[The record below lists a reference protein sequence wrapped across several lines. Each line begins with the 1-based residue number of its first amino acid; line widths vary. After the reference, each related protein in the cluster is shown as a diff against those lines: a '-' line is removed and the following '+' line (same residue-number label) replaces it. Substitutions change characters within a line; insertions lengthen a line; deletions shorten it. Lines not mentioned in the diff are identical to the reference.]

1 MTAKHL
7 PYALMFSQLNTILAD
22 TWYALFQCSQTLY
35 ALFLDRKLHIAQSK
49 TFTRLQPENRH
60 QLRQLLNQTLLLL

>member
-22 TWYALFQCSQTLY
+22 TWYALFQCSQCLIFRQEASYSTIQDLY
-35 ALFLDRKLHIAQSK
+35 QTATRK
-49 TFTRLQPENRH
+49 
-60 QLRQLLNQTLLLL
+60 QTPASTAFESDAAVAVI